1 MGFSLI
7 QFRKNRRRK
16 RMAGI
21 VLFWGGLAM
30 LVVDMTTN
38 FPTPVHGAYAAWWV
52 LVIVGGAVLWLAAKR
67 LPLEQTI
74 EVSKYCHGELRVT
87 DLTAELNVTID
98 TAERILQKLER
109 KGYARS
115 EDRGDVRVWVFPDVQ
130 AAIRQRQ
137 EQRIL

>member
-1 MGFSLI
+1 
-7 QFRKNRRRK
+7 
-16 RMAGI
+16 MAGI

-30 LVVDMTTN
+30 LMVDMTSS
-38 FPTPVHGAYAAWWV
+38 FPTPVRGKYAAWWV
-52 LVIVGGAVLWLAAKR
+52 IVIAVGAVLWIASKR

-98 TAERILQKLER
+98 TAERILQKLQR
-109 KGYARS
+109 KGYAQA
-115 EDRGDVRVWVFPDVQ
+115 EDRGGVRVWVFPDIQ
-130 AAIRQRQ
+130 ADIRQRQ